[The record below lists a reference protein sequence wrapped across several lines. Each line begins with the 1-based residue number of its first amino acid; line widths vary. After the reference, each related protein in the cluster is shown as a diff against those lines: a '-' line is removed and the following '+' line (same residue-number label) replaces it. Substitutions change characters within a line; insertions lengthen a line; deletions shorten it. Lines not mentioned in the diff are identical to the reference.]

1 MAVRDTVGFYP
12 MAHPVGSGVPCDC
25 VTIIPK
31 KRYTVSA
38 VALTGLLGGLLAA
51 AMVAKASD
59 PLEDVK
65 RFSDFPAT
73 DLRHVI
79 DGGILGT
86 RGSLMNFPNGLSAQ
100 TCFVTPEA
108 AAETVRRLLVWD
120 PLPHEA
126 LNVFAYQAVRAPCV
140 ATDFQTLSLKSGQGA
155 IRWLL
160 DKTLATT
167 ADKSDLNLTRA
178 EAQQL
183 AACVSGNPDA
193 QGVSACWAEL
203 LRERAA
209 AFQRRGFDGL
219 PPYEASGTTVSPA
232 TQLREMLREQPAV
245 ALQFAT
251 LLRQSGL
258 LGDPQGELLT
268 PTLYWTLFAAN
279 HHATLSLGAI
289 YLLPQGDHYQL
300 LDVQDY
306 VSGKYYAAATL
317 CEIWPIRLG
326 GKSGAL
332 VWRGDFVAAPTL
344 AFTKGVDRIVY
355 GSILLQEVKKVVR
368 CFQDDLKVKPLR

>member
-1 MAVRDTVGFYP
+1 MARAVGF
-12 MAHPVGSGVPCDC
+12 GVFCKC
-25 VTIIPK
+25 VMMIPK
-31 KRYTVSA
+31 KRYNLSA
-38 VALTGLLGGLLAA
+38 IALMGLLGGLLATA
-51 AMVAKASD
+51 IVAKASD

-65 RFSDFPAT
+65 RFSDFRAT
-73 DLRHVI
+73 DLHHVI
-79 DGGILGT
+79 DGDILGA

-108 AAETVRRLLVWD
+108 APETVRRLLTWD

-126 LNVFAYQAVRAPCV
+126 LNVFAYQAVHAPCAV
-140 ATDFQTLSLKSGQGA
+140 TDFQTLNLKSSQGA
-155 IRWLL
+155 IHWLL

-183 AACVSGNPDA
+183 ANCAKSNPDP
-193 QGVSACWAEL
+193 QDIGACWGEL
-203 LRERAA
+203 LRARAV
-209 AFQRRGFDGL
+209 AFQREGFDGL
-219 PPYEASGTTVSPA
+219 LPYEANGATVSPA

-258 LGDPQGELLT
+258 LGDPRGKLLT
-268 PTLYWTLFAAN
+268 PTLYWTLFTAN

-300 LDVQDY
+300 LDVQYY

-317 CEIWPIRLG
+317 SEIWPMRIG
-326 GKSGAL
+326 EKSGAL

-344 AFTKGVDRIVY
+344 AFVKGTDRIIY
-355 GSILLQEVKKVVR
+355 GAILLQEIKKVVR
-368 CFQDDLKVKPLR
+368 CFQDDLKVEQHP